1 MKTLSMD
8 MKKYAP
14 IVVRLAIALVFLWFG
29 SNQIMAPG
37 EWFGYL
43 PGFVPEQSMAMFVT
57 FNGIGEIILG
67 LLLVMGLFTRIVAL
81 LLALHLLGIIFFVG
95 YNEIGVRDFGLM
107 LAALSIALQG
117 HDSWCFDARF
127 SRKA

>member
-43 PGFVPEQSMAMFVT
+43 PGFVPEQSMALFVT
-57 FNGIGEIILG
+57 VNGIAEIILG

-107 LAALSIALQG
+107 LAAVSIALHG
-117 HDSWCFDARF
+117 PDAWCLDTRF

>member
-107 LAALSIALQG
+107 LAALSIALHG